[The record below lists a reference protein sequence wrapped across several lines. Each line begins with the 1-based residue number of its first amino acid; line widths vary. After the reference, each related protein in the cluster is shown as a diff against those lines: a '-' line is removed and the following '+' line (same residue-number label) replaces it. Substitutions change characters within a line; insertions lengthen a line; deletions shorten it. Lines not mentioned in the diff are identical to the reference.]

1 MRTPHP
7 LAHAQLM
14 PYKSAENHQA
24 LMKRFNQTMTLVPAS
39 CSPRVA
45 SASSSS
51 LGVNHC
57 YTVYAL
63 GRYFANQMVEEI
75 RAQG

>member
-1 MRTPHP
+1 
-7 LAHAQLM
+7 
-14 PYKSAENHQA
+14 
-24 LMKRFNQTMTLVPAS
+24 
-39 CSPRVA
+39 
-45 SASSSS
+45 
-51 LGVNHC
+51 VNPC